1 MKLREFIE
9 EIVNEELQNENDI
22 DVGHVDDEPG
32 MLKQSVFEIS
42 EYALELYKLLDQYDK
57 MGNEVDFP
65 HWWQSKIV
73 KARDYIG
80 AAKHYLEFQT
90 KEQDFK

>member
-1 MKLREFIE
+1 MDLKKFIE
-9 EIVNEELQNENDI
+9 EIVKEELQKENDI

-32 MLKQSVFEIS
+32 MLKQSAFEIS
-42 EYALELYKLLDQYDK
+42 KYALELYKLLDEYDK
-57 MGNEVDFP
+57 TGKEIDFP

-80 AAKHYLEFQT
+80 KAKHYLEFET
-90 KEQDFK
+90 KEGDFN

>member
-1 MKLREFIE
+1 MKLKQFIE
-9 EIVNEELQNENDI
+9 DIVKEELQKENDI

-32 MLKQSVFEIS
+32 MIKQSVFEIS

-57 MGNEVDFP
+57 MGQEVDFP

-80 AAKHYLEFQT
+80 KAKHYLEFET
-90 KEQDFK
+90 KKKDFN

>member
-1 MKLREFIE
+1 MELKEFIKN
-9 EIVNEELQNENDI
+9 IVNEELQKENDI
-22 DVGHVDDEPG
+22 DVGHIDDEPG
-32 MLKQSVFEIS
+32 MIKQSVFEIS

-57 MGNEVDFP
+57 MGQEVDFP

-80 AAKHYLEFQT
+80 AAKHYLEFET
-90 KEQDFK
+90 KEKDFN